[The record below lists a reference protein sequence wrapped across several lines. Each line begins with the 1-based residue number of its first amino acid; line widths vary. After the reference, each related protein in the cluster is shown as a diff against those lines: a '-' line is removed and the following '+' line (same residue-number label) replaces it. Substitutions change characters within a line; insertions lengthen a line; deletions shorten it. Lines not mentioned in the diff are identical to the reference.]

1 MASVKGLRNDGF
13 GEGKWR
19 EEGGGGGGKLY
30 IERGRATKTKCA
42 ERMCLYSKLNAYI
55 TIIL

>member
-30 IERGRATKTKCA
+30 IG
-42 ERMCLYSKLNAYI
+42 LV
-55 TIIL
+55 

>member
-30 IERGRATKTKCA
+30 RESNENQMRR
-42 ERMCLYSKLNAYI
+42 ENVSLF
-55 TIIL
+55 